1 LFQVESSSCT
11 REERLPGHV
20 FEKCETERT
29 LMAQKKFRLSA
40 RISSDNPSSIRPIL
54 GKLISGKG
62 AIKSIENGFEVEA
75 DLEGESA
82 RALNRMLLS
91 EMRKAEKRTR
101 IRAEWTSGNT
111 IEKFFDYVPKGTHKL
126 NQEHS
131 R

>member
-1 LFQVESSSCT
+1 
-11 REERLPGHV
+11 
-20 FEKCETERT
+20 
-29 LMAQKKFRLSA
+29 MAQKKFRLSA
-40 RISSDNPSSIRPIL
+40 RINSDDPSGIRPIL
-54 GKLISGKG
+54 KRFVRGKG
-62 AIKSIENGFEVEA
+62 TIKSIENGFEVEA
-75 DLEGESA
+75 ELEGESA
-82 RALNRMLLS
+82 RDLNRMLLS

>member
-1 LFQVESSSCT
+1 
-11 REERLPGHV
+11 
-20 FEKCETERT
+20 
-29 LMAQKKFRLSA
+29 MAQKKFRLSA
-40 RISSDNPSSIRPIL
+40 RISSDNPSVIRPIL
-54 GKLISGKG
+54 ERLISGKG

-75 DLEGESA
+75 DLKGESA
-82 RALNRMLLS
+82 RDLNRMLLS

-126 NQEHS
+126 NREHS